1 MIKGTPKL
9 SEQEIIRIKRIAM
22 ISKYPGIA
30 AIIAQALVWGSVFH
44 SRNAIMISM
53 GIGIIGYG
61 IYWFIGYRLRW
72 RHIYCIH
79 QSFSRIKMTPDNCDW
94 DTFPKSE
101 AYGLPAFFVIF
112 GMICIF
118 IGWFLV

>member
-1 MIKGTPKL
+1 MNKGTPKL

-22 ISKYPGIA
+22 ISKYPGMA
-30 AIIAQALVWGSVFH
+30 AIIAQSLVWGFVFH
-44 SRNAIMISM
+44 SRKAILISM
-53 GIGIIGYG
+53 GIGFMWYG
-61 IYWFIGYRLRW
+61 IYWFIGCRLRW

-94 DTFPKSE
+94 DTFPKSK

-118 IGWFLV
+118 IGRFLV